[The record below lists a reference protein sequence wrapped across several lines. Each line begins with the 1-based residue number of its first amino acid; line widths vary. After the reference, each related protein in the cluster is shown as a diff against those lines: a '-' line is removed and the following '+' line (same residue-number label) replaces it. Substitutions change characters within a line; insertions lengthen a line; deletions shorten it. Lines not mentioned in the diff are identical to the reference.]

1 MNPIGAYIRIA
12 ETYLSFVGDVLMLV
26 LRVYWKV
33 LEIMFVFLLGPGAA
47 RVVAALKQGENT
59 FRLIIEDPVG
69 FFGNLLGAIGKGI
82 KQFGSNIWKHIQGG
96 LIGWMLG
103 SLQGAGIEMPEKFDL
118 KGVVSI
124 VMQLLGL
131 TYRQIRPI
139 LVKRLG
145 ENVVAGLEATFEFL
159 RLFLTEGF
167 AGSLAA
173 VPRMG
178 WRFEGH
184 RYSGRHRMGGHQDR
198 YGRACPSSPLSGIP
212 SAGPSKPSWRS
223 TTP

>member
-1 MNPIGAYIRIA
+1 MAWLLGLINELGLSPSQLVERFLTLWNSFSIDDLMNPIGAYIRIA
-12 ETYLSFVGDVLMLV
+12 ETYLGFVGDVLMLV

-131 TYRQIRPI
+131 TYRQVRPI

-145 ENVVAGLEATFEFL
+145 EKVVQGLE
-159 RLFLTEGF
+159 R
-167 AGSLAA
+167 
-173 VPRMG
+173 
-178 WRFEGH
+178 
-184 RYSGRHRMGGHQDR
+184 
-198 YGRACPSSPLSGIP
+198 PSSSSGSFSP
-212 SAGPSKPSWRS
+212 KALPGSGANSWNGLAI
-223 TTP
+223 